1 MNQIVKRIV
10 FTISTILFLIF
21 GTQGFAGTLKDTES
35 ASHSDAASTYDIVDT
50 YTYPGFRI
58 VQFNLAVLSH
68 YSYLLISGNQ
78 ALVVDPGRDI
88 FTYLDVA
95 QKENTQIKGI
105 LLTHSHADF
114 VAGHTEL
121 AKKAGCPVYIS
132 AKADAGYPH
141 TPLKDGSIISIGS
154 AELTVLET
162 PGHTL
167 DCTTS
172 IVSSTVDGKKQQAA
186 FTGDTLFVGSIGRP
200 DLMGG
205 TISAAALASMSFDTW
220 HNKLSR
226 VADQVSIYPAHGA
239 GSLCGAHLSDD
250 PFSTFGR
257 ERQTNHYLKFSARSD
272 FIAAVLEGLP
282 EAPQYFKYNAAL
294 NKRGPELID
303 WKTPPETIKPDLGL
317 TDLAKAYI
325 VDLRDADRYAKG
337 HIPNS
342 VNIALRGRLETWVGI
357 MVPWGAPL
365 VLTGNREEI
374 DEAAFRLNR
383 VGYGTRALLFDA
395 WVAASLPLKSV
406 DLMAPQALYDAMKA
420 GTAPVIVD
428 VRLPTEWMGLRIG
441 QVINMPLNHLAQLSS
456 KLDPAEPVVAVCNSA
471 YRSSL
476 ALGILEQKGFANVT
490 SLKGGSQ
497 AWIDA
502 GYPVF
507 GSDSQKS
514 HTIQGTAAKKEIK
527 LPGRMS
533 PAELKSLIMDLPG
546 TFDLVD
552 IRPPDFYNDFHLP
565 QSLNVDL
572 ADLLVNPVYLVG
584 AGPLIIVDRDGTLSM
599 MAAGMLFNKTKRDI
613 KALRGGL
620 EAYWSESA
628 FQGAINQTT
637 QTQKIPSVPA
647 AGPAMSNSPKPIAP
661 VQQPPEKPKKKSA
674 GC

>member
-1 MNQIVKRIV
+1 MSFI
-10 FTISTILFLIF
+10 IF
-21 GTQGFAGTLKDTES
+21 GTQSFAGSLKDSES
-35 ASHSDAASTYDIVDT
+35 ASHSDAASLYDIVDT
-50 YTYPGFRI
+50 YTYPGFQI
-58 VQFNLAVLSH
+58 IQFNLAVLSH
-68 YSYLLISGNQ
+68 YSYMLISGNQ
-78 ALVVDPGRDI
+78 ALIVDPGRDI

-95 QKENTQIKGI
+95 QKQNTQIKGV

-114 VAGHTEL
+114 VAGHIEL
-121 AKKAGCPVYIS
+121 AEKTGCPVFIS
-132 AKADAGYPH
+132 EKANAGYPH

-154 AELTVLET
+154 VELKVLET

-172 IVSSTVDGKKQQAA
+172 IVYGTGAGKKPEAA

-220 HNKLSR
+220 QKKLSQIEDH
-226 VADQVSIYPAHGA
+226 VTIYPAHGA

-294 NKRGPELID
+294 NKKGPELID
-303 WKTPPETIKPDLGL
+303 WKTPPETIRTDMRL
-317 TDLAKAYI
+317 TDLANAFI
-325 VDLRDADRYAKG
+325 VDIRDAEHYAKN

-383 VGYGTRALLFDA
+383 VGYGSRALLFDS
-395 WVAASLPLKSV
+395 WVAASLPVKSV

-420 GTAPVIVD
+420 GNAPVIVD

-441 QVINMPLNHLAQLSS
+441 QVINMPLNQLAQLSG

-476 ALGILEQKGFANVT
+476 ALGILEQKGFAKAT

-514 HTIQGTAAKKEIK
+514 TVIQGKAEKKEIR
-527 LPGRMS
+527 LPGRIS
-533 PAELKSLIMDLPG
+533 SAELKSLIM
-546 TFDLVD
+546 
-552 IRPPDFYNDFHLP
+552 
-565 QSLNVDL
+565 
-572 ADLLVNPVYLVG
+572 
-584 AGPLIIVDRDGTLSM
+584 
-599 MAAGMLFNKTKRDI
+599 
-613 KALRGGL
+613 
-620 EAYWSESA
+620 
-628 FQGAINQTT
+628 
-637 QTQKIPSVPA
+637 
-647 AGPAMSNSPKPIAP
+647 
-661 VQQPPEKPKKKSA
+661 
-674 GC
+674 